1 MSYTYDATKSKKD
14 MGSMVSLS
22 ICHLIFSIIN
32 MFSSTFL
39 VAHIYTL
46 TDNVFSYIMNVGI
59 FQLSTFVVMLL
70 SYFLFSY
77 IVDKTNRVWVYRLSS
92 IILSV
97 VVVITIF
104 YGQDLAKII
113 VLAGV
118 LMGLTYGSY
127 YASYNVLKQEMV
139 SRKSMKTFA
148 VTISALSKVISIIFP
163 VLLGTLIEVSTF
175 SMVAIYVFILNIVLI
190 VVSFF
195 IKAKRPKDSNFN
207 IFEYIKKLKPKTET
221 NSKIKSIYFIALFYG
236 FVNVISSVFQINI
249 MLQFGSSFSLGLLSS
264 ISSVV
269 SIVLLL
275 LINKFSKVGKR
286 GLLFI
291 IPNAIF
297 IIFTGI
303 FTFLPNVTTL
313 ICMYFSLTLCDCVL
327 AIVFDIERNKNLK
340 EAGLYQDIAE
350 HQFVIEA
357 IFQVLRIIS
366 FTILIFIG
374 YFSSY
379 LLFKIFFAILVLMY
393 SVSAYLMMRFE
404 AKNYRKDI
412 DK

>member
-39 VAHIYTL
+39 VAHIYSL
-46 TDNVFSYIMNVGI
+46 TDNVFDYIKNVGI
-59 FQLSTFVVMLL
+59 FQLSTFIVMLI
-70 SYFLFSY
+70 SYFIFSY

-92 IILSV
+92 VILSV

-104 YGQDLAKII
+104 YGQDIAKII
-113 VLAGV
+113 VLAGI

-148 VTISALSKVISIIFP
+148 VTISALSKIVSIVFP
-163 VLLGTLIEVSTF
+163 VLLGTLIEISTF
-175 SMVAIYVFILNIVLI
+175 SMVAIYVFILNVALI
-190 VVSFF
+190 IVSFF
-195 IKAKRPKDSNFN
+195 IKAKKPQGSSFKMID
-207 IFEYIKKLKPKTET
+207 YIKNLKNN
-221 NSKIKSIYFIALFYG
+221 NSVNCKIKAIYKIAMFYG
-236 FVNVISSVFQINI
+236 FVNVISSVFQIYI
-249 MLQFGSSFSLGLLSS
+249 MMQFGSSFSLGLFSS
-264 ISSVV
+264 ISSVL

-275 LINKFSKVGKR
+275 IINKYSKIGKR

-291 IPNAIF
+291 IPNLLFVSLTF
-297 IIFTGI
+297 IY
-303 FTFLPNVTTL
+303 TFIPNIVTL
-313 ICMYFSLTLCDCVL
+313 LCVYFSLTVCDCVL

-340 EAGLYQDIAE
+340 EAGLYHDIAE

-357 IFQVLRIIS
+357 IFQIIRIIC
-366 FTILIFIG
+366 FTLLIFIG
-374 YFSSY
+374 VFNSFVA
-379 LLFKIFFAILVLMY
+379 FKIFFIVIVLMY
-393 SVSAYLMMRFE
+393 SVSAYLMMKFE
-404 AKNYRKDI
+404 KTNY
-412 DK
+412 DKTVDK